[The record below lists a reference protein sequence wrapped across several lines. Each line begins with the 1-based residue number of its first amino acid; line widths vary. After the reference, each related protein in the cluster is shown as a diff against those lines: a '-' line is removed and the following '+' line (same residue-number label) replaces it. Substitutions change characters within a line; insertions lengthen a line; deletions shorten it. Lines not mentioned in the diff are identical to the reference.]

1 MDALAQADEEYGAE
15 LARMSLKDVLEEP
28 GRLKTARDAL
38 DERLQAL
45 SQVNY
50 PVYISNHNCG
60 KTVREQL
67 TALQPHLSVVQRAT
81 TDIAASSRK
90 FAGRATELCSTHD
103 RITTTLQHHTQV
115 RVRVCPR
122 ALPQLFPMLTAPPF
136 LSLSPLAPR
145 VAGSATARRNVCSQR
160 LVRRGTGTVGVCVG
174 VGGAARLER

>member
-136 LSLSPLAPR
+136 LYLSLSFSSSSCWKCHSSQKR
-145 VAGSATARRNVCSQR
+145 VFATACTTRHWNCRRLC
-160 LVRRGTGTVGVCVG
+160 RRWRSGTT
-174 VGGAARLER
+174 